1 MVEFIKDSS
10 LVIIRIITILPL
22 VLFVTIFMG
31 KRTIGKVPIFDY
43 LVIIILGSVVGADI
57 AEPNIKHIP
66 TVVAIVGIGLLQKI
80 VSSIKI
86 SNRKIGRLITFEPSI
101 VIQNGILLNE
111 NLKKNRYTIDN
122 ILQLLREKDVFDV
135 NEVETAIIESN
146 GNLSVF
152 KKPNKSAVTMEDM
165 GISKNISQISLPL
178 IIEGKIYSDV
188 LVYFELDNTWLM
200 KQLNDKEIYDINSVF
215 FASINHSH
223 ELLISLK
230 NEKGVFVPVIK
241 H

>member
-1 MVEFIKDSS
+1 MLEFIKDSS

-22 VLFVTIFMG
+22 VLFITIFMG
-31 KRTIGKVPIFDY
+31 KRTIGEVPIFDY
-43 LVIIILGSVVGADI
+43 LVIITLGSVVGADI
-57 AEPNIKHIP
+57 AEPNVKHIP
-66 TVVAIVGIGLLQKI
+66 TVVAIIGIGLLQKI

-86 SNRKIGRLITFEPSI
+86 SNRKIGRLITFEPTI
-101 VIQNGILLNE
+101 VIQNGILLNK
-111 NLKKNRYTIDN
+111 NLKKIHYTIDN

-146 GNLSVF
+146 GNLSVL
-152 KKPNKSAVTMEDM
+152 KKHNKKAVTMEDM
-165 GISKNISQISLPL
+165 GIAKNISHISLPV

-188 LVYFELDNTWLM
+188 LVYFELDNTWLI
-200 KQLNDKEIYDINSVF
+200 KQLNNKEIYDINSVF

-223 ELLISLK
+223 ELQISLK
-230 NEKGVFVPVIK
+230 NEKGIFAPVIK